1 ALRTTEGWELQR
13 DSDGIKTMYKHDP
26 STPHIHCLR
35 IEGMVDCPVF
45 DLLALLNEVQFYPE
59 WIPSYRYLGLTMAE
73 KVVNP
78 RPTQMLNH
86 LKVAVPWP
94 IANREC
100 LFSVD
105 AIDCIGKY
113 EDPRQLIIL
122 LKSESGMSYEPLV
135 KEEDMPVPDRG
146 AVVCDILEPSGIV
159 LTPCEDGR
167 TFVQMVEHLDPHIS
181 YIPGWLLDLVVR
193 NMCYMI
199 LARVRSAVEIVKK
212 PCYQERMRDPNNAF
226 YMYIR
231 MRIEEDMPEEMKYV
245 IWIGLLCVIVANNT
259 AYWLSTTSVGMMSV
273 RYASFTTAWSSLPS
287 DEEEEE
293 EFTNDLYVEVEH
305 LLRDIAEDRVVKAGR
320 RLAHIRSICKGQL
333 PHDLLAKMDA
343 NSKAI
348 ISMEER
354 TIRVKKVRIAL
365 TNDDGW
371 QLQRDSKGI
380 KTYYKHNKD
389 TPNLHS
395 LRIEGVIDCP
405 LFDLMAL
412 LSEVDFYK
420 DWIPSYKFLGIR
432 ESKKVAA
439 PKATQM
445 LLHIVAALPWP
456 FDNRDL
462 VISVDGIDCIG
473 PYEDPR
479 QIVILLK
486 SESGS
491 SYEPYVPASEMPG
504 PAGGSTACDVLGDSG
519 ATLTPLGDGKTF
531 LQVVMH
537 IDPHICFVP
546 DWLIDIAARSFCYL
560 MLTQV
565 RSAVEIVKKPCY
577 QERMRDPNNAFYMYT
592 RRRIEEDMPEEM
604 KYAGLHIVLGPA
616 PLQLE
621 NFEASVFACP
631 ECSMRC
637 MVPLEASFV
646 TACSSI
652 MGDDDLELDHDV
664 YAEFDSLLEDINAD
678 RIARAGRRLARIES
692 WAGGKLPDG
701 LHARYVENFQLID
714 RTRTRWQRM
723 ERLRSELRTDDGWE
737 LQRCSNGIRT
747 LYQHNGESPSI
758 HSLRVEGT
766 IDSPMFDLLALL
778 NEVGF
783 YTQWLPSLRFL
794 GLTKSIKIAN
804 PTPTQMLVHM
814 KATVP
819 WPFKN
824 RESVFSVDGI
834 DCMGACDDPRQ
845 IVILLK
851 SEAGSS
857 YEPYVAASDIPQLEE
872 DSVPC
877 DILNNSGLVLTPC
890 GNGTTFM
897 QCIVHLDPHLS
908 FAPDWLIDLVARNF
922 CFLIIEKV
930 RSAVE
935 IVKKPCYQERMRD
948 PNNAFYMYIRMRI
961 EEDMPE
967 EMKYLPPLNMNIDR
981 RDAEVVM

>member
-1 ALRTTEGWELQR
+1 MVSSDQWSSSSPNAAEVGSSTELNNHEGLAVEFNSMMEDIEMDKIGKAGRRLAYLESNRHKWDDVLLSMFAEHSGIISATKEKLNRMENVRSKDGVKTTDETTEGWELQR

-26 STPHIHCLR
+26 NTPHIHCLR

-45 DLLALLNEVQFYPE
+45 DLLALLNEVEFYPE

-181 YIPGWLLDLVVR
+181 YIPAWLLDLVVR

-231 MRIEEDMPEEMKYV
+231 MRIRRGYARGNEIYTSCRWSKAMTASILSFQLLPFTCLSHTIALMASLTPCR
-245 IWIGLLCVIVANNT
+245 IGLLCVTVANNT
-259 AYWLSTTSVGMMSV
+259 AYWLD
-273 RYASFTTAWSSLPS
+273 ASFTTAWSSLPS

-293 EFTNDLYVEVEH
+293 FTNDLYVEVEK
-305 LLRDIAEDRVVKAGR
+305 LLRDIAEDRVAKAGR
-320 RLAHIRSICKGQL
+320 RLAHIRSTCKGQL
-333 PHDLLAKMDA
+333 PHDLLARMDA

-348 ISMEER
+348 SSMEER
-354 TIRVKKVRIAL
+354 ATRVRKVRIAL
-365 TNDDGW
+365 SHDDGW

-432 ESKKVAA
+432 ESEKVAA
-439 PKATQM
+439 PRATQM

-491 SYEPYVPASEMPG
+491 SYEPYVSASEMPG

-537 IDPHICFVP
+537 IDPHISFVP
-546 DWLIDIAARSFCYL
+546 DWLIDIAARNFCYL

-565 RSAVEIVKKPCY
+565 RSAVDIVKKPCY

-604 KYAGLHIVLGPA
+604 KYV
-616 PLQLE
+616 
-621 NFEASVFACP
+621 
-631 ECSMRC
+631 
-637 MVPLEASFV
+637 
-646 TACSSI
+646 
-652 MGDDDLELDHDV
+652 
-664 YAEFDSLLEDINAD
+664 
-678 RIARAGRRLARIES
+678 
-692 WAGGKLPDG
+692 
-701 LHARYVENFQLID
+701 
-714 RTRTRWQRM
+714 
-723 ERLRSELRTDDGWE
+723 
-737 LQRCSNGIRT
+737 
-747 LYQHNGESPSI
+747 
-758 HSLRVEGT
+758 
-766 IDSPMFDLLALL
+766 
-778 NEVGF
+778 
-783 YTQWLPSLRFL
+783 
-794 GLTKSIKIAN
+794 
-804 PTPTQMLVHM
+804 
-814 KATVP
+814 
-819 WPFKN
+819 
-824 RESVFSVDGI
+824 
-834 DCMGACDDPRQ
+834 
-845 IVILLK
+845 
-851 SEAGSS
+851 
-857 YEPYVAASDIPQLEE
+857 
-872 DSVPC
+872 
-877 DILNNSGLVLTPC
+877 
-890 GNGTTFM
+890 
-897 QCIVHLDPHLS
+897 
-908 FAPDWLIDLVARNF
+908 
-922 CFLIIEKV
+922 
-930 RSAVE
+930 
-935 IVKKPCYQERMRD
+935 
-948 PNNAFYMYIRMRI
+948 
-961 EEDMPE
+961 
-967 EMKYLPPLNMNIDR
+967 PPLH
-981 RDAEVVM
+981 VVKD